1 MSETTDSQL
10 VNQLHRIKGQIAG
23 VEKMIEECRSC
34 EDVVMQLMAARSS
47 IEKVALNILSE
58 ETDSCVRSKSKEKQQ
73 RIKSLAK
80 TLFKYT

>member
-1 MSETTDSQL
+1 MQKDTDSPL

-23 VEKMIEECRSC
+23 IEKMITECRSC

-47 IEKVALNILSE
+47 IERVALNILSE
-58 ETDSCVRSKSKEKQQ
+58 ETDSCMRSKQKKDQE

-80 TLFKYT
+80 ALFKYT